1 MNPDN
6 IRAQKLRSL
15 FEGFSIFAL
24 FIIIFVVVGTSVG
37 TGAPLFWVLLGFL
50 PSIATVVLCII
61 VYEESKERK
70 IAVWFMPFLIIGF
83 FFFVATETR
92 FLEHNLD
99 VQGLTG
105 INLIIT
111 LLYLSLFF
119 LFANAIT
126 EKKPREKKI
135 VQEKDPEK
143 LINSLE
149 DKSKALNFVIGRVYG
164 SKKGGDEEMRS
175 KLRIQSSW
183 YNEVS
188 KIFNHQKTTSKEFKI
203 ALKKIK
209 RHLSV
214 FEETEKEV
222 FGNKHVKLKNLS
234 RDKAGTEKIID
245 VLARNDN
252 DPVANYYQQL
262 NDDIKILSKVLG

>member
-1 MNPDN
+1 MWFLP
-6 IRAQKLRSL
+6 
-15 FEGFSIFAL
+15 
-24 FIIIFVVVGTSVG
+24 FIIMG
-37 TGAPLFWVLLGFL
+37 L
-50 PSIATVVLCII
+50 
-61 VYEESKERK
+61 
-70 IAVWFMPFLIIGF
+70 
-83 FFFVATETR
+83 FFFVASETR
-92 FLEHNLD
+92 FLQHNLD

-126 EKKPREKKI
+126 EKQKVAKKI

-164 SKKGGDEEMRS
+164 KKKGGDEEMRK
-175 KLRIQSSW
+175 KLRIRSEW

-188 KIFNHQKTTSKEFKI
+188 KIFNHQKTTSKEFKA
-203 ALKKIK
+203 ALTKIK

-214 FEETEKEV
+214 FEKTEEEV
-222 FGNKHVKLKNLS
+222 FGNKHSKLKNLS
-234 RDKAGTEKIID
+234 RDKDGKEKVID

-252 DPVANYYQQL
+252 DPVLNYYQQL
-262 NDDIKILSKVLG
+262 NDDIKILNKALG